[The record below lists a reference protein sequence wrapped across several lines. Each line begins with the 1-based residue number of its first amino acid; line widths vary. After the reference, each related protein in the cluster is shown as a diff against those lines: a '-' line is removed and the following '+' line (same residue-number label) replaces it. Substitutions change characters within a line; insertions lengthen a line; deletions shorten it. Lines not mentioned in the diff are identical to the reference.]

1 MWCVLECVSV
11 RMLVVRV
18 CACVRVCSSGTKT
31 KTTTT
36 HTHTRTALKTWRKK
50 KNENHFSEMSRFY
63 ELKHC
68 DGRDDFYH

>member
-1 MWCVLECVSV
+1 MCVCWLCV
-11 RMLVVRV
+11 
-18 CACVRVCSSGTKT
+18 CVRACLQQWDKDEDDNY
-31 KTTTT
+31 T